1 MHKEREKRTRTTAV
15 IITCL
20 KIEEEMFCTLKKNDL
35 TFSITE
41 EKEKL

>member
-1 MHKEREKRTRTTAV
+1 MHKEREERTRTTAV

-20 KIEEEMFCTLKKNDL
+20 KIEEMFCTLKKNDL